1 MENLFKLI
9 QSQGYTLIDNMWKK
23 GNSKKDDYALA
34 NVIVSSS
41 EYDNSSTGIA
51 TLMLDIT
58 TSKHLYIEWLR
69 TFKEEKTKKSQ
80 SFIEAYIDYIT
91 QNEQVGDV
99 DRAIWGNLYQAVRED
114 ANIYYVIP
122 TGVASEYK
130 EVSDDLDNIQKSF
143 IDGEVYSTK
152 YGKVKR
158 GFLFQK
164 VINSLIKAY
173 PLDNFNFATPED
185 LENKAL
191 SPIILKHL
199 ISTTAIKDKG
209 DILGYKL
216 ETDIKAKIQDY
227 FRVSSGVVGG
237 NIPNLGTLETLT
249 NSTKVPCLRYFNL
262 EEFPKQGSY
271 PNWDNFMSQFRNAS
285 AREVFMSWVYSIFKA
300 TNKGSQLMWLHDGG
314 GSGKSSVI
322 KALHHFLDNSLGSL
336 NDNNMTSDF
345 GLETV
350 VGKRL
355 VVNAD
360 CKKPSIIHSQLVHC
374 LTPDHEVL
382 TPTGWVYISES
393 ENIKKV
399 AQYDLSTR
407 EISYTSDLVHYVR
420 DIDEEIYHFES
431 KKFSQKVTKY
441 HRMVYRDTDASSQYQ
456 GNNDIRLAK
465 DMNYSIGRSCVVSGE
480 ITSNTGQS
488 ILTPLERFFI
498 ALQADSST
506 SCTAGV
512 KGYTSY
518 NFNLAKPRK
527 IKRLCR
533 ILEELKTMSIINS
546 WSKTKRAY
554 TTTAG
559 LDTYGIS
566 IQLKNEFIPLNFNHK
581 NLSSWVVFDNSL
593 EWNLDFLEEISKWDG
608 HRVSREDKF
617 GRIMYGSIIKSNVEV
632 VKTIAHLSGKYGAM
646 TKKHRKQCTTQSD
659 MYELTISDSDVK
671 AGTSSTI
678 TTGATVHKEKMQ
690 YKGSIHCLSVPT
702 TAFLVRHNGK
712 ISITG
717 NCLTTS
723 DPVSVNKKHKSMY
736 TSKLYSKVL
745 ICSNS
750 APNLHTSEYNQVRR
764 MIYLRLNSLTLE
776 DKVKQGRIKMVDG
789 VAVDIS
795 NAEQFVGNLI
805 KEFPAFMYDAKTCYE
820 KLCSSDNIIFLDNNL
835 MNDIET
841 LNDSIMDSLQAH
853 ITKEYI
859 VIKTTEAISK
869 NKILVDFDELIFE
882 LELEFKGT
890 QGLRFKV
897 KELLNSVFKLDT
909 VNHKTDIKGKKVRH
923 IAGFD
928 GQVRGGLCLL
938 KKI

>member
-1 MENLFKLI
+1 
-9 QSQGYTLIDNMWKK
+9 MWKK
-23 GNSKKDDYALA
+23 GNSKKDDYSLA

-173 PLDNFNFATPED
+173 PVDNSKFATPED

-285 AREVFMSWVYSIFKA
+285 AKEVFMSWIYSIFKA

-374 LTPDHEVL
+374 LT
-382 TPTGWVYISES
+382 
-393 ENIKKV
+393 
-399 AQYDLSTR
+399 
-407 EISYTSDLVHYVR
+407 
-420 DIDEEIYHFES
+420 
-431 KKFSQKVTKY
+431 
-441 HRMVYRDTDASSQYQ
+441 
-456 GNNDIRLAK
+456 
-465 DMNYSIGRSCVVSGE
+465 
-480 ITSNTGQS
+480 
-488 ILTPLERFFI
+488 
-498 ALQADSST
+498 
-506 SCTAGV
+506 
-512 KGYTSY
+512 
-518 NFNLAKPRK
+518 
-527 IKRLCR
+527 
-533 ILEELKTMSIINS
+533 
-546 WSKTKRAY
+546 
-554 TTTAG
+554 
-559 LDTYGIS
+559 
-566 IQLKNEFIPLNFNHK
+566 
-581 NLSSWVVFDNSL
+581 
-593 EWNLDFLEEISKWDG
+593 
-608 HRVSREDKF
+608 
-617 GRIMYGSIIKSNVEV
+617 
-632 VKTIAHLSGKYGAM
+632 
-646 TKKHRKQCTTQSD
+646 
-659 MYELTISDSDVK
+659 
-671 AGTSSTI
+671 
-678 TTGATVHKEKMQ
+678 
-690 YKGSIHCLSVPT
+690 
-702 TAFLVRHNGK
+702 
-712 ISITG
+712 
-717 NCLTTS
+717 TS

-764 MIYLRLNSLTLE
+764 MIYIRLNSLTLE

-853 ITKEYI
+853 INKEYI

-928 GQVRGGLCLL
+928 GQVRGGLCLV